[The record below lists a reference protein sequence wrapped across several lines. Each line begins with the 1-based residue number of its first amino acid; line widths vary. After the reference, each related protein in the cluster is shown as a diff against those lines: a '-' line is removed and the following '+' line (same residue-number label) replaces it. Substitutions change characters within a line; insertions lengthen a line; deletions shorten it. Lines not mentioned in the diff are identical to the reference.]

1 MGGCCCRSTQSLQR
15 ISNQW
20 SFRRKGEDFFSI
32 IFRNTIV
39 TLWIISAIFVGK
51 IMLYVFAAINGI
63 CLGLLMSKFSTMKY
77 LLLVLPHGIIE
88 MGSFFLMCDTILNII
103 KKANIGKKDV
113 SKIMIAYILLIVAVI
128 IETFFTPVI
137 WDIFS
142 SYIYFSG
149 LPYEFFCLRTSSIK
163 KSQNNECI
171 GGQNGKI

>member
-1 MGGCCCRSTQSLQR
+1 MKIKDKTYWIILMYILCFLGAMIVFKSEPKQS
-15 ISNQW
+15 IINENIV
-20 SFRRKGEDFFSI
+20 FNIEDFFSI

-39 TLWIISAIFVGK
+39 TLWIFSAIFVGK
-51 IMLYVFAAINGI
+51 IMLHVFAAINGI

-103 KKANIGKKDV
+103 KKANIGKGDV
-113 SKIMIAYILLIVAVI
+113 SKIMIAYILLIVAAI

-149 LPYEFFCLRTSSIK
+149 LPHMSFIV
-163 KSQNNECI
+163 
-171 GGQNGKI
+171 